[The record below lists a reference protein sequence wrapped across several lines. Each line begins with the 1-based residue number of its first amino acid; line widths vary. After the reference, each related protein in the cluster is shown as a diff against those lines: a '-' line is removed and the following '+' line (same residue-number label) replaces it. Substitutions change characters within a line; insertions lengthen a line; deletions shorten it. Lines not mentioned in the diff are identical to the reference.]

1 MRVKKLIYT
10 ILFFA
15 FASIYGVENVEAQTI
30 GNSSHLEKV
39 ERPLDVVQKNKEDA
53 KIATQDLK
61 AQMSAI
67 ELKARA
73 FDYAY
78 AEDPAKATEYIRSYI
93 KNVLNVRILN
103 HPNFDGI
110 RYSQEFKELEKEY
123 TFQLTGWVVF
133 LFSCGLIGIFLFV
146 VLNLKK
152 KGDVS
157 SNILMSTFVLI
168 HSLFAIHAAIFMSRY
183 NYQMPGSLYMTTAFS
198 FLYGPLLYFYYR
210 RISERYR
217 FKWRDALHLIPTVVL
232 LVYLLPIYLLPE
244 NEKLSIM
251 FNREDDTFS
260 LIVTLV
266 IFKFTSL
273 ITYAI
278 LIYRIYNR
286 TRKKEHKVEIQI
298 LNWQRNLMLL
308 NFAYVFGY
316 FIFAIGRLKLFSS
329 TISIYPQIFLMSFI
343 ILYVGYIAYVQPRV
357 FSKKFLFGERTLSK
371 YQKSGLTTSFSVEL
385 KEQLLLLFI
394 EEKIYKQSN
403 ISLGI
408 LAQRLGTT
416 RHNVSQ
422 VINEHFELNFFHL
435 VNKYRIAEAKE
446 ILKNDS
452 ERNLNII
459 DVAYDVGFNNKVT
472 FNKAFKAETNMTP
485 SSYLQSIKLNFS

>member
-1 MRVKKLIYT
+1 MGFKNIIYVA
-10 ILFFA
+10 LFFSLAWVSGVEKAEA
-15 FASIYGVENVEAQTI
+15 FAKENTSLHDEEFRSYIQIKGNKDDTKQTEQD
-30 GNSSHLEKV
+30 SK
-39 ERPLDVVQKNKEDA
+39 
-53 KIATQDLK
+53 TQ
-61 AQMSAI
+61 MTAI

-78 AEDPAKATEYIRSYI
+78 SEDPAKAVEYIRAYI
-93 KNVLNVRILN
+93 KDVLNVNILN

-110 RYSQEFKELEKEY
+110 RYSQDFKELEKEY
-123 TFQLTGWVVF
+123 AFKLNGWVIF

-146 VLNLKK
+146 VLNLRK
-152 KGDVS
+152 KGDFT

-183 NYQMPGSLYMTTAFS
+183 NYQMPNALYLTTTFS
-198 FLYGPLLYFYYR
+198 FLYGPLLYFYYK

-217 FKWRDALHLIPTVVL
+217 FKWRDMWHLAPTFIL
-232 LVYLLPIYLLPE
+232 LLYLLPIYFLPD

-251 FNREDDTFS
+251 FNREDNAFS
-260 LIVTLV
+260 HIVTIV
-266 IFKFTSL
+266 IFKLISL
-273 ITYAI
+273 IIYAF
-278 LIYRIYNR
+278 LIYRTYNR
-286 TRKKEHKVEIQI
+286 AMQNKKRFDPQI

-316 FIFAIGRLKLFSS
+316 FIFAIGRLKLLSAEA
-329 TISIYPQIFLMSFI
+329 SIYPQIFLMSFI
-343 ILYVGYIAYVQPRV
+343 ILYVGYTAYVRPRV
-357 FSKKFLFGERTLSK
+357 FSKKFLFGERTLAK
-371 YQKSGLTTSFSVEL
+371 YQKSGLTTSFSIEL

-485 SSYLQSIKLNFS
+485 SRYLQSLNLNFS

>member
-1 MRVKKLIYT
+1 MGIKKLIYT
-10 ILFFA
+10 LLLVAFSSVFGIENANAATTTEILL
-15 FASIYGVENVEAQTI
+15 SEEVE
-30 GNSSHLEKV
+30 HLVFEIN
-39 ERPLDVVQKNKEDA
+39 EIKEDA
-53 KIATQDLK
+53 RKIQQEERIELT
-61 AQMSAI
+61 AI

-78 AEDPAKATEYIRSYI
+78 AEEPVEAVTYIRAYI
-93 KNVLNVRILN
+93 KNVLNVNILN

-110 RYSQEFKELEKEY
+110 RYSQEFKELEGEY
-123 TFQLTGWVVF
+123 AFRLNGWTIF

-152 KGDVS
+152 KGDFK

-168 HSLFAIHAAIFMSRY
+168 HALFAIHASIFMSRY
-183 NYQMPGSLYMTTAFS
+183 NYQMPGALYLTTTFS
-198 FLYGPLLYFYYR
+198 FLYGPLLYFYYK

-217 FKWRDALHLIPTVVL
+217 FKWRDALHLIPTL
-232 LVYLLPIYLLPE
+232 LLLAYLLPIYTLPE
-244 NEKLSIM
+244 NEKLYIM
-251 FNREDDTFS
+251 FNREDNAFAHIVI
-260 LIVTLV
+260 LVTL
-266 IFKFTSL
+266 KFASL

-278 LIYRIYNR
+278 FIYGIYKRNVKR
-286 TRKKEHKVEIQI
+286 DQKVDPQI

-316 FIFAIGRLKLFSS
+316 FIFGVGRLKLFSL
-329 TISIYPQIFLMSFI
+329 TISIYPQIFLMSLI

-357 FSKKFLFGERTLSK
+357 FSKKFLFGEKTLSK
-371 YQKSGLTTSFSVEL
+371 YQKSGLTSSFSVEL
-385 KEQLLLLFI
+385 KEQLLLLFV

-485 SSYLQSIKLNFS
+485 SSYVRSIKLNFS